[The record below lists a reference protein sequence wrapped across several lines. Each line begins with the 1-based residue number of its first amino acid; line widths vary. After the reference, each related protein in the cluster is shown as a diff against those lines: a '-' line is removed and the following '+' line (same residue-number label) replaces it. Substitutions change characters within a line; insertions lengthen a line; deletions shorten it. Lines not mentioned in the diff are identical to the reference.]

1 MHSKCASD
9 SFKREGVLHSLKI
22 SDNINEGYDEE

>member
-1 MHSKCASD
+1 MHSKCVSD
-9 SFKREGVLHSLKI
+9 SFKTEGVLQGLKK